1 VTLAESK
8 ETAQAKPPKG
18 GQNERMFREGHE
30 GSAGRV
36 KTFRRPAMLKTAPLD
51 CEKEK
56 QPES

>member
-36 KTFRRPAMLKTAPLD
+36 KTFQRTGDVKNGTAGL
-51 CEKEK
+51 
-56 QPES
+56 